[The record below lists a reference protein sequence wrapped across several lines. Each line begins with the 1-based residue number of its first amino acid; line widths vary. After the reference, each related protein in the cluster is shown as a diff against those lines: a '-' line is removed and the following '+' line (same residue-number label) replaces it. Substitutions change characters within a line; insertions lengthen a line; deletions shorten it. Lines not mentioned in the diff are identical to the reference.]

1 MEFWNQKLR
10 ITNVNKVYK
19 LLVIQLD
26 NVNKTTK
33 TKKVGN
39 FRQSQKNQFYDF
51 SEITKFD
58 LVIFFPFTGTGSKV
72 ITPHPQVAA
81 LILN

>member
-26 NVNKTTK
+26 NMNKTNK

-39 FRQSQKNQFYDF
+39 FRQSQKSRFYGF

-58 LVIFFPFTGTGSKV
+58 LVIFSPSLGLGVK
-72 ITPHPQVAA
+72 
-81 LILN
+81 